1 MKNDGITQRI
11 YVLGTLET
19 ASPLMIGSGED
30 DWADMQVMRG
40 WGGWDGMPFI
50 PASAIAGVLRHF
62 ANEAQLADKK
72 IINLLFGKKVNAKD
86 DTTQSLITCYDL
98 FPTSHVTPV
107 IRDGVRL
114 DYETKTAV
122 DKAKY
127 DYEIVERGQ
136 QFEFTFEIAF
146 RQCHTEQ
153 QDEMRQL
160 VMALCSA
167 MMKKQ
172 IALGAKTRRGFGEV
186 CLKEAKMLTLNM
198 PQDAKKWIDFKWRS
212 NEDFEENHAETISPK
227 TWSNPHNTDIS
238 VTFDIPYSILIRHES
253 GDPSAPDVTHLTSNG
268 QPIISGTS
276 WSGALR
282 HAVHRLL
289 HDMGKGD
296 KSDSILTNLFG
307 NVNETTKTAKASWV
321 RIKKES
327 LIMGGQSLTYTRNK
341 IDRFTGG
348 VVDSALF
355 DEQPHYGGKVTL
367 DISIKDAQD
376 WQKGLLL
383 LALKDLGNGIQPI
396 GGEANVGRGIF
407 DNPIFKPN
415 ITEQEQQTWMK
426 ALAKKLQEA

>member
-136 QFEFTFEIAF
+136 QFEFKFEIAF

-198 PQDAKKWIDFKWRS
+198 PQDADKWIAFQWRS
-212 NEDFEENHAETISPK
+212 KEDFDENHAEPISPE
-227 TWSNPHNTDIS
+227 TLSNPHNTDIS
-238 VTFDIPYSILIRHES
+238 VTFDISYSILIRHES
-253 GDPSAPDVTHLTSNG
+253 SDPSAPDVTHLTSNG
-268 QPIISGTS
+268 KPIISGTS

-296 KSDSILTNLFG
+296 KSDTILTNLFG
-307 NVNETTKTAKASWV
+307 DVNEMTKTAKASRV
-321 RIKKES
+321 RIKES
-327 LIMGGQSLTYTRNK
+327 PIMGGQSLTYTRNK

-355 DEQPHYGGKVTL
+355 DEQPHYGGSVKL
-367 DISIKDAQD
+367 EISIKDAKD
-376 WQKGLLL
+376 WEKGLLL
-383 LALKDLGNGIQPI
+383 LALKDIGNGIQPI
-396 GGEANVGRGIF
+396 GGEANVGRGILT
-407 DNPIFKPN
+407 NPN
-415 ITEQEQQTWMK
+415 IQTTIDEPECLK
-426 ALAKKLQEA
+426 ALAKKLQEVS